1 LGGISHLDAFSGSC
15 RRT

>member
-1 LGGISHLDAFSGSC
+1 VELNGSC